1 MLQRR
6 MGGLIREMGNDSVDA
21 ASRVSEDIQAETLQY
36 YALYVRSRQERV
48 VEKRLLGKG
57 YAAFSPTYCSRRNR
71 SDRTVELE
79 MPLFPGYVFCQFDP
93 SFRLPILKTPG
104 VVTIVGAGNIPQ
116 PIDDVEISS
125 IRKITMAGGGLA
137 KPWPFFREGQTV
149 RIEAGPL
156 CGVEG
161 KLIRVKNR
169 SRLVVSVTL
178 LKRSIAVEIDEE
190 SLRPLS

>member
-1 MLQRR
+1 MC
-6 MGGLIREMGNDSVDA
+6 GTFVDL
-21 ASRVSEDIQAETLQY
+21 ASRVSGDTHAETLPY
-36 YALYVRSRQERV
+36 FALYVRSRQERV
-48 VEKRLLGKG
+48 VEKRLHSKG
-57 YAAFSPTYCSRRNR
+57 YTAFSPLYRSRRNR

-79 MPLFPGYVFCQFDP
+79 LPLFPGYVFCQFDP

-104 VVTIVGAGNIPQ
+104 VVTIVGVGNIPQ

-125 IRKITMAGGGLA
+125 IQKITIAGSGLA
-137 KPWPFFREGQTV
+137 KPWPFFREGQRV

-169 SRLVVSVTL
+169 ARLVVSVTL

-190 SLRPLS
+190 SMHPLP

>member
-1 MLQRR
+1 MA
-6 MGGLIREMGNDSVDA
+6 GDSVDV
-21 ASRVSEDIQAETLQY
+21 ASLVSDDTRAETLRY
-36 YALYVRSRQERV
+36 YALYVRSRQERM
-48 VEKRLLGKG
+48 VEKRLHGKG
-57 YAAFSPTYCSRRNR
+57 YSAFSPIYRSRRNR

-79 MPLFPGYVFCQFDP
+79 LPLFPGYVFCQFDP

-104 VVTIVGAGNIPQ
+104 VMTIVGAGNIPQ

-125 IRKITMAGGGLA
+125 IQKITMAGSGLA

-149 RIEAGPL
+149 RIVAGPL

-178 LKRSIAVEIDEE
+178 LKRSIAVEIDEG
-190 SLRPLS
+190 SMSPRS